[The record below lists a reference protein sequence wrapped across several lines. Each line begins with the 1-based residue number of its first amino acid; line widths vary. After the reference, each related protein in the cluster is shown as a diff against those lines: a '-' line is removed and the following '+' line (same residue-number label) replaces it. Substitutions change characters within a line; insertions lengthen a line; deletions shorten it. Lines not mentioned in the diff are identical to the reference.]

1 MASDDPPILVCVT
14 YAAAF
19 VNAEDALHTGIRI
32 VIIIVVAVATR
43 FLMHRA
49 VRRLTKRT
57 GDGKV
62 PVMLRPLK
70 GRAKEAAVRA
80 TGLLAERRR
89 QRSETIRS
97 VLQSVIS
104 IVIGSIAVILVLGE
118 LGINLAPIIASAGIA
133 GVALGFGAQSLVKDY
148 LNGIS
153 MILEDQYGVGDI
165 VDLGEASGTI
175 EAVGLRT
182 TRVRDAEGVIWY
194 VRNGEI
200 IRVGNSS
207 QGTATV
213 IVDMPVAHGIDIE
226 HAQSL
231 MTSVLAEMAND
242 PELADTYVQAPEV
255 LGVQTVTALGMTL
268 RAILTTIPGA
278 RYSAARIA
286 KQRLASAFAG
296 AGIKSPATM
305 LPTSVVSD
313 PVLPTEDT
321 PK

>member
-1 MASDDPPILVCVT
+1 MTYAATT

-19 VNAEDALHTGIRI
+19 VSAEDALHTGIRI
-32 VIIIVVAVATR
+32 AIVVVAAIVTR
-43 FLMHRA
+43 FLLHRA
-49 VRRLTKRT
+49 VRRLTRRT
-57 GDGKV
+57 RDGKV

-70 GRAKEAAVRA
+70 GKAQEVAARA
-80 TGLLAERRR
+80 TGLTTERRR

-97 VLQSVIS
+97 VLQSLIS
-104 IVIGSIAVILVLGE
+104 IVVGAIAAILILGE
-118 LGINLAPIIASAGIA
+118 LGIDLAPIIASAGIA

-207 QGTATV
+207 QGTASV

-226 HAQSL
+226 HAQNL
-231 MTSVLAEMAND
+231 MKTVLAEMADD
-242 PELADTYVQAPEV
+242 PALANTYVQPPEV

-268 RAILTTIPGA
+268 RAVLTTIPSA

-305 LPTSVVSD
+305 LPTSVVND
-313 PVLPTEDT
+313 PTTPTEE
-321 PK
+321 PY